1 MGYFVVRRDFS
12 FDVFVRESP
21 IGMCGDNLRLFFG
34 TAALSEWEPE
44 TRDFLAITVA
54 YPPCAEKVT
63 GDWVALRASGP
74 EAW

>member
-21 IGMCGDNLRLFFG
+21 IGMRKNNLRSSFK
-34 TAALSEWEPE
+34 AATPSGWEPE
-44 TRDFLAITVA
+44 TWDQLAITVA